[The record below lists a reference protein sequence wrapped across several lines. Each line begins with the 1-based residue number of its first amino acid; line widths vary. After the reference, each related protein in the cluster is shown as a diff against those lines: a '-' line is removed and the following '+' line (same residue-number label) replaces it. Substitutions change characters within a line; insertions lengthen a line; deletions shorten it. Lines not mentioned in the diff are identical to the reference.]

1 VTSAADARKPFT
13 LGGKRRAQRPD
24 QTGRRTQNVSVPWSR
39 SRRRVMSGHLRCWC
53 QTRV

>member
-24 QTGRRTQNVSVPWSR
+24 QTGRRTQMLAPLGRDLVV
-39 SRRRVMSGHLRCWC
+39 G
-53 QTRV
+53 